1 MSFCEWFMEN
11 IHANLFTLGTVILS
25 GFISLGISHLY
36 YRFSNRN
43 NVKISVIYPVCQI
56 LKNQIN
62 SNDYK
67 TLEKISTE
75 YSVRY
80 LKKGERNQF
89 LSLKNA
95 YKKVVQISEIDLYTK
110 IFSFYFIYIL
120 EKNGVD
126 TKFIPTEYDDVTIY
140 EYPPELEYMDLKLKK
155 FFRDNPVDVWDDLRY
170 YSGEDIEQKLDEIYQ
185 EFAYSCYR
193 ISNINFLVI

>member
-80 LKKGERNQF
+80 LKKVKE
-89 LSLKNA
+89 
-95 YKKVVQISEIDLYTK
+95 
-110 IFSFYFIYIL
+110 
-120 EKNGVD
+120 
-126 TKFIPTEYDDVTIY
+126 
-140 EYPPELEYMDLKLKK
+140 
-155 FFRDNPVDVWDDLRY
+155 
-170 YSGEDIEQKLDEIYQ
+170 
-185 EFAYSCYR
+185 
-193 ISNINFLVI
+193 INFYL

>member
-1 MSFCEWFMEN
+1 M
-11 IHANLFTLGTVILS
+11 
-25 GFISLGISHLY
+25 
-36 YRFSNRN
+36 
-43 NVKISVIYPVCQI
+43 
-56 LKNQIN
+56 
-62 SNDYK
+62 
-67 TLEKISTE
+67 
-75 YSVRY
+75 
-80 LKKGERNQF
+80 
-89 LSLKNA
+89 
-95 YKKVVQISEIDLYTK
+95 YTK

-193 ISNINFLVI
+193 ISNINFFGNLKADDVIDRSKIYKQWLKYIDDFEEEKKKFLKMKICKSFNQIFK